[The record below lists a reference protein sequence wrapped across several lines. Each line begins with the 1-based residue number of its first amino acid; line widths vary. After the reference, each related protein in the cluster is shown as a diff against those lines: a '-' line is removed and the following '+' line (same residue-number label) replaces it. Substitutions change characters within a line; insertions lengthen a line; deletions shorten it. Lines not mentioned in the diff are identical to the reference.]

1 MPQNKFDVSESGVEE
16 IQSQYSISR
25 GQKLAVIVLAFF
37 AILTMGFWSFQFKKS
52 LIISAQ
58 PGSGQEADFAGS
70 SDSGID
76 EQSEEDLRV
85 KDTDGD
91 GLNDW
96 DELNTYK
103 TSPYLEDSDSD
114 SFSDKTELDS
124 DNDPNCPI
132 GRNCFSATVQ
142 APDEAGTN
150 LTEDPKTTEQESVPL
165 PVKEG
170 EKTAEIKKLEQTL
183 YTDGNVAELRAML
196 IEKGMDK
203 AMLDQVSDTELLEL
217 FRETVSGN

>member
-1 MPQNKFDVSESGVEE
+1 MPQNEFNESELETGE

-37 AILTMGFWSFQFKKS
+37 AVLTMGIWSFQFKKS

-58 PGSGQEADFAGS
+58 PNSNQGTGDNQLSDLTSGEP
-70 SDSGID
+70 
-76 EQSEEDLRV
+76 SENDMRA

-103 TSPYLEDSDSD
+103 TSAYLEDSDSD
-114 SFSDKTELDS
+114 GFSDKVELDS
-124 DNDPNCPI
+124 DNDPNCPV
-132 GRNCFSATVQ
+132 GRDCFSTVVKPVDDTASNLLEGVKTPETETE
-142 APDEAGTN
+142 APPVREGVKTDE
-150 LTEDPKTTEQESVPL
+150 V
-165 PVKEG
+165 
-170 EKTAEIKKLEQTL
+170 KKLEQTL
-183 YTDGNVAELRAML
+183 YTDGNVTELRLML

-203 AMLDQVSDTELLEL
+203 TLLDKVSDTELLEL
-217 FRETVSGN
+217 FRETVSGS